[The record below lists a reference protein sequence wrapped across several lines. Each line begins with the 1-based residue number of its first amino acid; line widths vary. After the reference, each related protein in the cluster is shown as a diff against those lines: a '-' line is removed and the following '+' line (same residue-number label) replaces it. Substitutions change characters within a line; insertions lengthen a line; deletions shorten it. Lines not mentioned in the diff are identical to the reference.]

1 VSTTA
6 DTPTPP
12 TIPTLPP
19 LVVQL
24 DAATIDA
31 LADAV
36 ADRIVSR
43 LPAAEQRRL
52 DGDEIFNSREAA
64 AYLKLPSINAL
75 HKLTASG
82 ELRSEDRG
90 TKGARLRIRKS
101 WCDDWLEGAN

>member
-1 VSTTA
+1 VSTTP
-6 DTPTPP
+6 DTPTL
-12 TIPTLPP
+12 PTLPP

-43 LPAAEQRRL
+43 LPAARDRHL
-52 DGDEIFNSREAA
+52 DDDTVFNSREAA
-64 AYLKLPSINAL
+64 DYLKLPSINAL
-75 HKLTASG
+75 HKLTARG

-90 TKGARLRIRKS
+90 IKGAKLKIRKS